1 MIDRNMRM
9 LASSGNRSTRSS
21 TTSNTSSTRQQ
32 LQQKKMCLVST
43 VPPPIM
49 FSTKQGVI
57 VFKKMVAGV
66 SLSKTTNSSFG
77 IFSSQDASIMA
88 LHDLCKRGHPKMC
101 DVVDAVEKNPAS
113 LEARNE
119 SGQYPLHVAVAN
131 AILPEVIMFLVLK
144 FPRACAVVDVH
155 GKCPLHY
162 ATLSTGWIVKG
173 GGLFAQDT
181 STNGNGNGNNFVLHP
196 EYMNMVQLICKAHS
210 AALVHEDNDERNPIE
225 YALLDDAPGDMIS
238 TLQRTSVQFQRA
250 RRAELKAKT
259 LCNFHHA
266 IAGTQTCAMNVQ

>member
-1 MIDRNMRM
+1 
-9 LASSGNRSTRSS
+9 
-21 TTSNTSSTRQQ
+21 
-32 LQQKKMCLVST
+32 
-43 VPPPIM
+43 
-49 FSTKQGVI
+49 VI

-66 SLSKTTNSSFG
+66 SLTKTTNSSFG
-77 IFSSQDASIMA
+77 SASQDASIMA

-173 GGLFAQDT
+173 GGLFAQQDT
-181 STNGNGNGNNFVLHP
+181 STNDFVLHP
-196 EYMNMVQLICKAHS
+196 EYMNMGGAAH
-210 AALVHEDNDERNPIE
+210 
-225 YALLDDAPGDMIS
+225 
-238 TLQRTSVQFQRA
+238 LQSSHGSPRA
-250 RRAELKAKT
+250 
-259 LCNFHHA
+259 
-266 IAGTQTCAMNVQ
+266 